1 MMMEEFAVVLVEST
15 NQAMRI
21 EHLLNLSGVKS
32 KLMPVPKFLSSNCGN
47 CLRIDP
53 ADIEK
58 VELVVKRNNIK
69 IQGIEIVNL

>member
-1 MMMEEFAVVLVEST
+1 MEEFAVVLVEAT

-32 KLMPVPKFLSSNCGN
+32 KLIPVPKFLSSNCGN

-53 ADIEK
+53 ADIDKVKFVVEK
-58 VELVVKRNNIK
+58 NK
-69 IQGIEIVNL
+69 ITIERIEIIQM